1 MLLIVAIS
9 TSAGFFVSRAG
20 ARRSFLILGIGFLAM
35 ASASL
40 LTSRYLK
47 IDILFAPM
55 ALGAMGAVF
64 LVQLHRLWIIDA
76 LLTGRVNDTSGRTD
90 SVQASLAQGR
100 LNSGLKLLQTILPIE
115 EAVAFELDDL
125 RASV

>member
-40 LTSRYLK
+40 LTSRYLTV
-47 IDILFAPM
+47 DILFAPM
-55 ALGAMGAVF
+55 ALGAMGAFF
-64 LVQLHRLWIIDA
+64 LVQLHRLSRIDS
-76 LLTGRVNDTSGRTD
+76 LLTHHVTEIPARAETTEVPQPHLPSRLQPSHTPLPLDT
-90 SVQASLAQGR
+90 
-100 LNSGLKLLQTILPIE
+100 
-115 EAVAFELDDL
+115 
-125 RASV
+125 